1 MADHSIRIRSWIKGD
16 AEQERDGL
24 LGFISFLVGDLIVD
38 NVTLRR
44 TANGRY
50 ALSWPARTDRH
61 GKKHSSVR
69 PVDDDARRRIEA
81 IVFADLGQWHGVV
94 EPREV
99 ADG

>member
-1 MADHSIRIRSWIKGD
+1 MADQSIRIRSWVKGD

-24 LGFISFLVGDLIVD
+24 LGFLCFLVGDLIVD

-44 TANGRY
+44 TAYGRY

-81 IVFADLGQWHGVV
+81 MVFADLGQWHGVAA
-94 EPREV
+94 PREV